1 MKKIFAVVAL
11 ALMTLTVSAQEDS
24 KITVKA
30 GVGMTS
36 VVGSDTE
43 EDKSIVSYKVGV
55 SYDLGVS
62 ENFSIIPGLEYV
74 NKGFKEDGI
83 DGNIN
88 MSYLQIPIFAAYK
101 LPLSDNMKLAIKA
114 GPYVSYGIF
123 GSDIEFY
130 GGGSINVFDSDM
142 FDRFDVGAIAGVSLD
157 FDQFMVGL
165 EYSRGLKKLNS
176 DVSAFNQAFGIVFGY
191 KF

>member
-11 ALMTLTVSAQEDS
+11 ALTTLTMSAQEDS

-36 VVGSDTE
+36 IVGSDTE
-43 EDKSIVSYKVGV
+43 HDKSIVSYKVGV

-62 ENFSIIPGLEYV
+62 EKFSVIPGLEYV

-88 MSYLQIPIFAAYK
+88 MSYLQIPVFAAYK
-101 LPLSDNMKLAIKA
+101 LPISDNMKLAIKA
-114 GPYVSYGIF
+114 GPYISYGIF
-123 GSDIEFY
+123 GSDITFY
-130 GGGSINVFDSDM
+130 GAGSINVFDSDM
-142 FDRFDVGAIAGVSLD
+142 FDRFDIGAIAGVSLD
-157 FDQFMVGL
+157 FEQFMIGL

-176 DVSAFNQAFGIVFGY
+176 DVSAYNQAFGIVFGY